1 MAASCVSKTLK
12 IINEK
17 GLHARAAAAFV
28 RTADS
33 FDAEIT
39 VEKNDQTVSGHSIM
53 GLMMLGAACESEIKV
68 NCSGKDAQKAL
79 NALEK
84 LVNDKFNEN

>member
-1 MAASCVSKTLK
+1 MNGKKVSKVLK
-12 IINEK
+12 ILNEK

-33 FDAEIT
+33 YQADVS
-39 VEKNDQTVSGHSIM
+39 VEKDGQEVSGHSIM
-53 GLMMLGAACESEIKV
+53 GLMMLGAARGSQILV
-68 NCSGKDAQKAL
+68 TCSGAQSKEAL

-84 LVNDKFNEN
+84 LVDEKFNEN

>member
-1 MAASCVSKTLK
+1 MTISDVSKTLK
-12 IINEK
+12 ITNEK

-28 RTADS
+28 KTADS
-33 FDAEIT
+33 FDVQVC
-39 VEKNDQTVSGHSIM
+39 VEKDELEVSGHSIM
-53 GLMMLGAACESEIKV
+53 GLMMLGAACNSEIKV
-68 NCSGKDAQKAL
+68 SCSGKEARKAL

>member
-1 MAASCVSKTLK
+1 MTTKAVSKILHIT
-12 IINEK
+12 NEK

-33 FDAEIT
+33 YDAEVS
-39 VEKNDQTVSGHSIM
+39 VEKGEQEVSGHSIM
-53 GLMMLGAACESEIKV
+53 GLMMLGAACQSEIKV
-68 NCSGKDAQKAL
+68 VCSGKDAHKAL
-79 NALEK
+79 DALEK

>member
-1 MAASCVSKTLK
+1 MTTSGVSKTLK
-12 IINEK
+12 ITNEK

-33 FDAEIT
+33 FDAQVC
-39 VEKNDQTVSGHSIM
+39 VEKDEQEVSGHSIM
-53 GLMMLGAACESEIKV
+53 GLMMLGAAYDSEIKV
-68 NCSGKDAQKAL
+68 VCSGKEAQKAL

>member
-1 MAASCVSKTLK
+1 MTSSVFKILK
-12 IINEK
+12 ITNEK

-28 RTADS
+28 RTAES
-33 FDAEIT
+33 FNANVS
-39 VEKNDQTVSGHSIM
+39 VEKDEQEVSGHSIM
-53 GLMMLGAACESEIKV
+53 GLMMLGAACQSEIKV
-68 NCSGKDAQKAL
+68 ICSGKEAHQAL

>member
-1 MAASCVSKTLK
+1 MNGKKVSKVLK
-12 IINEK
+12 ILNEK

-33 FDAEIT
+33 YQADVSVKKDGQE
-39 VEKNDQTVSGHSIM
+39 VSGHSIM
-53 GLMMLGAACESEIKV
+53 GLMMLGAARGSEILV
-68 NCSGKDAQKAL
+68 TSSGAQSEEAL

-84 LVNDKFNEN
+84 LVDEKFNEN